1 MKGPYSSKELFLAAG
16 GVASMRTSIGY
27 RFLMMGLRLGLG
39 IVMATGLVQAQQFGR
54 VPSESDLYCS
64 GLPTNQPVPADTYL
78 ISGENS
84 RYKNAFQQGDYVYI
98 NRGAEQGV
106 KVGDEFEVI
115 RPERDPLE
123 NKWFKWQEQLTRATG
138 ATYSD
143 IGQVRLIPVH
153 AKTSI
158 PDLKFTC

>member
-1 MKGPYSSKELFLAAG
+1 MKSSKGSKEIVLSAG
-16 GVASMRTSIGY
+16 GVVSMRTSIGY
-27 RFLMMGLRLGLG
+27 RFLTMGLRLGLG
-39 IVMATGLVQAQQFGR
+39 VLMATGLVHAQQFGS
-54 VPSESDLYCS
+54 VPSESDVYCS
-64 GLPTNQPVPADTYL
+64 GLATTQPVPNDTYL

-115 RPERDPLE
+115 RPEHDPLE
-123 NKWFKWQEQLTRATG
+123 NKWFKWQETLTHAMGTMY
-138 ATYSD
+138 AD
-143 IGQVRLIPVH
+143 IAQERVIRVQ

-158 PDLKFTC
+158 